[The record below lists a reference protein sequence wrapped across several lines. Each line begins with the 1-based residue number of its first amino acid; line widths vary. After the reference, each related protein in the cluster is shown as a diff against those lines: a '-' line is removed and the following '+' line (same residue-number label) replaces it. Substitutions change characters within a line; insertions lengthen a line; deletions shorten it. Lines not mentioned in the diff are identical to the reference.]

1 MDEEISGKIMDFIP
15 YGLHWIDEKDI
26 NEVANVL
33 RSNWITTGPK
43 IKEFED
49 AICEYIGC
57 GYCAAVNSGTSALD
71 IAVQS
76 LELPVGSEIITTPFT
91 FVATSN
97 AIIYNRHRP
106 VFADICPDTFNIDP
120 EDIRRKITENT
131 KAIIYMDYAGQPC
144 DIRALKKIAD
154 EFGLYMIEDA
164 CHAIG
169 AEYEQK
175 KVGNFADMTI
185 FSFHPVKHITT
196 GEGGAAVT
204 DNKELYEKLS
214 LLRTHGIDKN
224 AMDRYGPDSL
234 WAYDMKYLGRNYRI
248 TDFQAALG
256 ISQLRKLDGF
266 IKRRSELASMYNELL
281 RDVDNVRIPIL
292 KNNVRHAWH
301 IYTILLHESI
311 NRDIFFKYMRAA
323 NIGVNVHYIPAYRHS
338 YYVKNFNFDKNHFP
352 MTEDAF
358 KRIITLPLFP
368 LMKDKDVE
376 YVVGSL
382 LKATS
387 KSMRN

>member
-1 MDEEISGKIMDFIP
+1 MDFIP
-15 YGLHWIDEKDI
+15 YGLHWIDEEDI
-26 NEVANVL
+26 NEVARVL
-33 RSNWITTGPK
+33 RSSWITTGPK

-49 AICEYIGC
+49 AICAYIGC
-57 GYCAAVNSGTSALD
+57 SYSTAVNSGTSALD

-76 LELPVGSEIITTPFT
+76 LDLPAGSEIITTPFT

-97 AIIYNRHRP
+97 AIIYNGHRP

-131 KAIIYMDYAGQPC
+131 KAIIYVDYAGHPC
-144 DIRALKKIAD
+144 DIRELKKIAD
-154 EFGLYMIEDA
+154 EFDLYLIEDA

-196 GEGGAAVT
+196 GEGGAVAT
-204 DNKELYEKLS
+204 DNKELHEKLS

-224 AMDRYGPDSL
+224 TMDRYGPDAS

-256 ISQLRKLDGF
+256 ISQLKKLDGF
-266 IKRRSELASMYNELL
+266 LDRRTELASKYYQLL
-281 RDVDNVRIPIL
+281 GEIDFVRLPIV
-292 KNNVRHAWH
+292 KNNVKHAYH
-301 IYTILLHESI
+301 IFTILLDDSI
-311 NRDIFFKYMRAA
+311 NRDEFFKYMKSAS
-323 NIGVNVHYIPAYRHS
+323 IGVNVHYIPAYRHS
-338 YYVKNFNFDKNHFP
+338 YYINNFNIDRNDFP
-352 MTEDAF
+352 VTEDIF

-368 LMKDKDVE
+368 GMDKIE
-376 YVVGSL
+376 YIA
-382 LKATS
+382 KTI
-387 KSMRN
+387 KEYKK